1 MECTSHIKLAS
12 CAIWF
17 ICRFV
22 SQCFGYNPCLFHH
35 GVCLRCRCDFQFV
48 GFYPCFEMSC
58 PCDPHFSCCGWRVG
72 FVCDRWW
79 LFSHLWL
86 LCRVYMCFNLLYCLS
101 GLCLSYGVSKLN
113 WWGIVFSTSGGV
125 NVFCWVWHLIW
136 LSWFGGELVIRI
148 GFRES
153 IVFCHWEP
161 LSFGC
166 CPLELENWCLPSV
179 WLGLRGS

>member
-12 CAIWF
+12 CAAWF

-86 LCRVYMCFNLLYCLS
+86 LCRVYMRFNLLYCLS

-136 LSWFGGELVIRI
+136 LSWFGGSLWFALALGKV
-148 GFRES
+148 
-153 IVFCHWEP
+153 
-161 LSFGC
+161 LSFVI
-166 CPLELENWCLPSV
+166 ENPWVLVAALLSWKIGVYHPYDLV
-179 WLGLRGS
+179 